1 MASSVGSVVVGR
13 TLRDRQIRVAYLFL
27 LPSILYVALMFGAP
41 AVYALYLSLVDWGLD
56 GPRAFVWFDN
66 YYYVAT
72 DDRFWSTMVN
82 TAYFA
87 VLEVPGTI
95 VCSLVVALALQSSA
109 RLYARELFRLIY
121 FLPVVTSLVAVAYM
135 WLYLYNPTI
144 GVFNS
149 VLVSLGLPRQGF
161 LSSTE
166 QVIPSLAVIDI
177 WARLGFDMVIFVAGL
192 EGIPRDYYDA
202 AEIDGADRWARFWRI
217 TLPLLNPQIVLVAV
231 LEAIHALRIFALPYV
246 ATAGGPADASRTV
259 VMQVYDQ
266 AFRWNNMGEA
276 AVTSIY
282 LFVAILIVSM
292 VQRKVLT
299 RAVDY

>member
-1 MASSVGSVVVGR
+1 MQWAADLIFGR
-13 TLRDRQIRVAYLFL
+13 TLQQRQVRAAYLFI
-27 LPSILYVALMFGAP
+27 LPSILYVLLMFGAS
-41 AVYALYLSLVDWGLD
+41 AAYAIFVSMVDWGID
-56 GPRAFVWFDN
+56 GPRAFVGIDN
-66 YYYVAT
+66 YVSVAT

-82 TAYFA
+82 TAYFT

-95 VCSLVVALALQSSA
+95 ICALLVALALQSSA
-109 RLYARELFRLIY
+109 RLVGREFFRLIY

-149 VLVSLGLPRQGF
+149 VLEVVGLPKQQW

-166 QVIPSLAVIDI
+166 QVIPSLAIINI
-177 WARLGFDMVIFVAGL
+177 WARLGFNMVIFVAGL
-192 EGIPRDYYDA
+192 EAIPTDYYEA
-202 AEIDGADRWARFWRI
+202 AKIDGANGWARFWKI
-217 TLPLLNPQIVLVAV
+217 TLPLLNPQIVLIAV

-246 ATAGGPADASRTV
+246 ATGGGPADASRTV

-276 AVTSIY
+276 AVTAMY
-282 LFVAILIVSM
+282 LFVVILVISI
-292 VQRKVLT
+292 VQRKFLT
-299 RAVDY
+299 RAVEY

>member
-1 MASSVGSVVVGR
+1 VATRAVDLVVGR
-13 TLRDRQIRVAYLFL
+13 TLRQRQVRIAYLFM
-27 LPSILYVALMFGAP
+27 LPAILYVVLMFGATS
-41 AVYALYLSLVDWGLD
+41 AYALYLSMVDWGID
-56 GPRAFVWFDN
+56 GPRAFVGLEN
-66 YYYVAT
+66 YVIVAT

-82 TAYFA
+82 TLYFT
-87 VLEVPGTI
+87 VLEVPGVI
-95 VCSLVVALALQSSA
+95 ICALLVALALTSSVGL
-109 RLYARELFRLIY
+109 RGRELFRLVY

-149 VLVSLGLPRQGF
+149 VLSTLGLPRQPW

-166 QVIPSLAVIDI
+166 QVVPSLAVIDI

-192 EGIPRDYYDA
+192 EGIPNDYYDA
-202 AEIDGADRWARFWRI
+202 AEIDGADTWARFWRI

-246 ATAGGPADASRTV
+246 ATGGGPADASRTV
-259 VMQVYDQ
+259 VMQIYDQ

-276 AVTSIY
+276 AVTAIY
-282 LFVAILIVSM
+282 LFVVILIISV
-292 VQRKVLT
+292 VQRRVLN
-299 RAVDY
+299 RAVEY

>member
-1 MASSVGSVVVGR
+1 MATSLGSIAAGR

-27 LPSILYVALMFGAP
+27 LPSILYVAVMFLAP
-41 AVYALYLSLVDWGLD
+41 AAYALYLSMVDWGLD

-66 YYYVAT
+66 YTSVFT
-72 DDRFWSTMVN
+72 DDRFWSTVRN
-82 TAYFA
+82 TSYFT

-95 VCSLVVALALQSSA
+95 VCSLLVALALQSSA
-109 RLYARELFRLIY
+109 HVLGRQLFRLIY

-135 WLYLYNPTI
+135 WQYLYNPTI
-144 GVFNS
+144 GVFNQ
-149 VLVSLGLPRQGF
+149 VLTSLGLPRQGF
-161 LSSTE
+161 LSTTQ
-166 QVIPSLAVIDI
+166 QVIPSLVVIDI

-202 AEIDGADRWARFWRI
+202 ASIDGANRWDRFWRI

-231 LEAIHALRIFALPYV
+231 LEAIQALRIFALPYA

-282 LFVAILIVSM
+282 LFVAILVVSV

>member
-1 MASSVGSVVVGR
+1 MASTVTSLVVGR
-13 TLRDRQIRVAYLFL
+13 TLRERQIRVAYLFL
-27 LPSILYVALMFGAP
+27 FPSILYVVLMFFAP

-56 GPRAFVWFDN
+56 GPRAFVWLDN

-72 DDRFWSTMVN
+72 DDRFWSTMIN

-95 VCSLVVALALQSSA
+95 ICALVVALALQSSA
-109 RLYARELFRLIY
+109 RLRCRELFRLVY

-144 GVFNS
+144 GVFNAVLMS
-149 VLVSLGLPRQGF
+149 VGLPRQPF
-161 LSSTE
+161 LSGTE

-202 AEIDGADRWARFWRI
+202 AEIDGASTWARFWRI

-282 LFVAILIVSM
+282 LFAAILIVSV

-299 RAVDY
+299 RAVEY

>member
-1 MASSVGSVVVGR
+1 MAINVGTVLGGR
-13 TLRDRQIRVAYLFL
+13 TLRDRQVRVAYLFL
-27 LPSILYVALMFGAP
+27 LPSIAYVVLMFVAP
-41 AVYALYLSLVDWGLD
+41 ALFAVYLSVVDWGVD
-56 GPRAFVWFDN
+56 GPRAFVGIEN
-66 YYYVAT
+66 YEYVAT

-87 VLEVPGTI
+87 LLEVPGTI
-95 VCSLVVALALQSSA
+95 VCALLVALALTSSVGL
-109 RLYARELFRLIY
+109 RGRELFRLVY

-149 VLVSLGLPRQGF
+149 VLTTLGLPRQPF

-166 QVIPSLAVIDI
+166 QVIPSLAVVDV
-177 WARLGFDMVIFVAGL
+177 WARLGFNMVIFVAGL
-192 EGIPRDYYDA
+192 EGIPKDYYDA
-202 AEIDGADRWARFWRI
+202 AEIDGANGWSAFWRI

-259 VMQVYDQ
+259 VMQIYDQ

-282 LFVAILIVSM
+282 LFAAILVITVI
-292 VQRKVLT
+292 QRKVLT

>member
-1 MASSVGSVVVGR
+1 MATSLSSIAAGR

-27 LPSILYVALMFGAP
+27 FPSMLYVFLMFGAP
-41 AVYALYLSLVDWGLD
+41 ATYAVYLSMVDWGLD

-72 DDRFWSTMVN
+72 DDRFWSTVVN
-82 TAYFA
+82 TAYFT

-109 RLYARELFRLIY
+109 RMYGREFFRLIY

-149 VLVSLGLPRQGF
+149 VLTSIGLPRQGF

-166 QVIPSLAVIDI
+166 QVIPSLAVMDI

-202 AEIDGADRWARFWRI
+202 AEIDGANRWDRFWRI
-217 TLPLLNPQIVLVAV
+217 TLPLLNAQIVLVAV

-282 LFVAILIVSM
+282 LFVAILIVSV

>member
-1 MASSVGSVVVGR
+1 MASTVGSLVAGR

-27 LPSILYVALMFGAP
+27 LPAILYVALMFIAP
-41 AVYALYLSLVDWGLD
+41 AVYAVYLSVVDWGLD
-56 GPRAFVWFDN
+56 GPRAFVGLEN
-66 YYYVAT
+66 YVNVFT
-72 DDRFWSTMVN
+72 DDRFWSTMRN
-82 TAYFA
+82 TLYFT

-95 VCSLVVALALQSSA
+95 ICALLVALCLTSNTGLRS
-109 RLYARELFRLIY
+109 RELFRLIY

-135 WLYLYNPTI
+135 WLYLYNPTY

-149 VLVSLGLPRQGF
+149 VLVAIGLPRQGF
-161 LSSTE
+161 LNTTE

-192 EGIPRDYYDA
+192 EGIPKDYYDA
-202 AEIDGADRWARFWRI
+202 ASIDGANRWSRFWRI

-246 ATAGGPADASRTV
+246 ATGGGPADASRTV

-282 LFVAILIVSM
+282 LFVAILVVS
-292 VQRKVLT
+292 VIQRKVLT
-299 RAVDY
+299 RAVEY

>member
-1 MASSVGSVVVGR
+1 MATSLGSIAAGR

-27 LPSILYVALMFGAP
+27 FPSILYVVLMFGAP
-41 AVYALYLSLVDWGLD
+41 AAYALYLSMVDWGLD

-72 DDRFWSTMVN
+72 DDRFWSTVVN
-82 TAYFA
+82 TAYFT

-95 VCSLVVALALQSSA
+95 ICALAVALALQSSA
-109 RLYARELFRLIY
+109 RLYGRNLFRMVY

-135 WLYLYNPTI
+135 WQYLYNPTI

-149 VLVSLGLPRQGF
+149 ILVGIGLPRQGF
-161 LSSTE
+161 LSATE
-166 QVIPSLAVIDI
+166 QVIPSLAVMDI

-202 AEIDGADRWARFWRI
+202 AEIDGASRWDRFWRI
-217 TLPLLNPQIVLVAV
+217 TLPLLNAQIVLVAV

-282 LFVAILIVSM
+282 LFVAILIVSV

>member
-1 MASSVGSVVVGR
+1 MASGLGSIATGK
-13 TLRDRQIRVAYLFL
+13 TLRDRQIRVAYIFL
-27 LPSILYVALMFGAP
+27 LPSIAYVVLMFFAP
-41 AVYALYLSLVDWGLD
+41 AVYALYLSVVDWGLD

-66 YYYVAT
+66 YSNVFT
-72 DDRFWSTMVN
+72 DDRFWSTVVN
-82 TAYFA
+82 TSYFT

-95 VCSLVVALALQSSA
+95 ICSLLVALALQSSA
-109 RLYARELFRLIY
+109 RVVGRQLFRLIY

-135 WLYLYNPTI
+135 WQYLYNPTI
-144 GVFNS
+144 GVFNQ
-149 VLVSLGLPRQGF
+149 VLTSLGLPRQGF
-161 LSSTE
+161 LSTTE
-166 QVIPSLAVIDI
+166 QVIPSLVAIDI

-202 AEIDGADRWARFWRI
+202 ASIDGASRWARFWRI

-231 LEAIHALRIFALPYV
+231 LEAIGALRIFALPYV

-282 LFVAILIVSM
+282 LFIAILVVSV

>member
-1 MASSVGSVVVGR
+1 MATSIGSVLGGR
-13 TLRDRQIRVAYLFL
+13 SLRDRQVRVAYLFL
-27 LPSILYVALMFGAP
+27 LPSIAYVLLMFVAP
-41 AVYALYLSLVDWGLD
+41 ALFAVYLSLVDWGVD
-56 GPRAFVWFDN
+56 GPRAFVGFEN
-66 YYYVAT
+66 YVYVAT

-87 VLEVPGTI
+87 LLEVPGTI
-95 VCSLVVALALQSSA
+95 VCSLLVALALTSSVGL
-109 RLYARELFRLIY
+109 RGRELFRLVY

-149 VLVSLGLPRQGF
+149 VLTTLGLPRQPF

-166 QVIPSLAVIDI
+166 QVIPSLAVVDV
-177 WARLGFDMVIFVAGL
+177 WARLGFNMVIFVAGL
-192 EGIPRDYYDA
+192 EGIPKDYYDA
-202 AEIDGADRWARFWRI
+202 AKIDGANGWSSFWRI

-259 VMQVYDQ
+259 VMQIYDQ

-282 LFVAILIVSM
+282 LFAAILIISVI
-292 VQRKVLT
+292 QRKVLT

>member
-1 MASSVGSVVVGR
+1 MAINLGAVITGR
-13 TLRDRQIRVAYLFL
+13 TIYQRQKRIAVVFLF
-27 LPSILYVALMFGAP
+27 PSILYVVLMFGAP
-41 AVYALYLSLVDWGLD
+41 AVYALYLSMVDWGLD
-56 GPRAFVWFDN
+56 GPRAFVWFEN

-72 DDRFWSTMVN
+72 DDRFWSTVVN
-82 TAYFA
+82 TVYFTL
-87 VLEVPGTI
+87 LEVPGTI
-95 VCSLVVALALQSSA
+95 ICALAVAMALQSSVGV
-109 RLYARELFRLIY
+109 RGRNLFRLVY

-149 VLVSLGLPRQGF
+149 LLMSVGLPRQQW

-202 AEIDGADRWARFWRI
+202 AEIDGASGWDRFWRI

-246 ATAGGPADASRTV
+246 ATSGGPADASRTV

-282 LFVAILIVSM
+282 LFVAILIVSV

-299 RAVDY
+299 RAVEY

>member
-1 MASSVGSVVVGR
+1 MAVRIGDLVSGR
-13 TLRDRQIRVAYLFL
+13 TLRARQVRVAYLFL
-27 LPSILYVALMFGAP
+27 FPSIAYVVLMFAAP
-41 AVYALYLSLVDWGLD
+41 AIYAVYLSTVDWGLD
-56 GPRAFVWFDN
+56 GPRAFVGWDN

-72 DDRFWSTMVN
+72 DDRFWSSIWN
-82 TAYFA
+82 TTYFA
-87 VLEVPGTI
+87 LLEVPGTI
-95 VCSLVVALALQSSA
+95 VCSLAVALALTSTLGL
-109 RLYARELFRLIY
+109 RGREFFRLIY

-149 VLVSLGLPRQGF
+149 VLTSLGLPRQGF

-166 QVIPSLAVIDI
+166 QVIPALAVVDV
-177 WARLGFDMVIFVAGL
+177 WARLGFNMVIFIAGL

-202 AEIDGADRWARFWRI
+202 AKIDGAGSGARFWKI

-231 LEAIHALRIFALPYV
+231 LEAIHAFRIFALPYV
-246 ATAGGPADASRTV
+246 ATGGGPADASRTV

-282 LFVAILIVSM
+282 LFAVILVVSV

-299 RAVDY
+299 RAVEY

>member
-1 MASSVGSVVVGR
+1 MASSALELVTGR
-13 TLRDRQIRVAYLFL
+13 TLRQRQERVGYLFL
-27 LPSILYVALMFGAP
+27 APALLYVALMFGAP
-41 AVYALYLSLVDWGLD
+41 AVYALYLSVVDWGLD

-72 DDRFWSTMVN
+72 DDRFWSTVVN
-82 TAYFA
+82 TAYFTL
-87 VLEVPGTI
+87 LEVPGTI
-95 VCSLVVALALQSSA
+95 VCALGVALMLTSTVGL
-109 RLYARELFRLIY
+109 RGRELFRMVY

-144 GVFNS
+144 GPFNS
-149 VLVSLGLPRQGF
+149 LLESLGLSKQPF
-161 LSSTE
+161 LTSPE
-166 QVIPSLAVIDI
+166 QVVPSLAVMDV
-177 WARLGFDMVIFVAGL
+177 WARLGFNMVIFVAGL

-202 AEIDGADRWARFWRI
+202 ATIDGAGENAQFWRI
-217 TLPLLNPQIVLVAV
+217 TLPLLNPQIVLIAV

-282 LFVAILIVSM
+282 LFGVILVISV
-292 VQRKVLT
+292 VQRKILT